1 MQAHIPS
8 LFPLHSLL
16 TLTSVIPLHFR
27 SFPCFFV
34 NLSFVLSGTLRNL
47 NSSSLILLSHACPL
61 PLLSVVPQS
70 SGATE
75 ADKGTCT
82 CLFPS
87 PVALPSQK
95 PASAWRRL
103 RCGWQCCSWFFF
115 GSNHSQRVDLVFY
128 SLTLFFTSATW
139 MPPTPH
145 NTFDQICTI
154 CLWRELNWLAGVLL
168 FNFPSQC
175 KWFDQAPALMEV
187 ALQS

>member
-27 SFPCFFV
+27 SFPRFFV
-34 NLSFVLSGTLRNL
+34 NLPFVLPGTLCNL
-47 NSSSLILLSHACPL
+47 NSSSLILLSHAYPL

-75 ADKGTCT
+75 ADKATCT

-87 PVALPSQK
+87 PIALPSQQ
-95 PASAWRRL
+95 PASAWGRL

-115 GSNHSQRVDLVFY
+115 GSNHSQRADHGLIW
-128 SLTLFFTSATW
+128 FFTAWPYFSHQQHECPS
-139 MPPTPH
+139 PPTTLLIKFAPYAFEGSW
-145 NTFDQICTI
+145 TD
-154 CLWRELNWLAGVLL
+154 WRACFFLTSL
-168 FNFPSQC
+168 PSASGLIRPQP
-175 KWFDQAPALMEV
+175 WRR
-187 ALQS
+187 